1 MSFCIFV
8 FFTKTINAQ
17 LGFCS
22 GSKGDPIFHEDFG
35 SGSGTGN
42 PLAAGITNYTYV
54 VGDPQDGQYT
64 ISDQISQQIGSWH
77 NSLPSTTVSNGRAL
91 IVNADYT
98 AGLFYQT
105 PISGLCENASYEFSA
120 YLMNIFNAA
129 SGVCEGSGIPINV
142 RFEIWNA
149 NDTQLL
155 KQGSTGDIAGSST
168 AFWEQYAMTFQ
179 SQPGQNS
186 IILKMFNNSEGG
198 CGNDLAIDDIIF
210 SSCGDL
216 TTISP
221 SNSTENEISLCEES
235 LPQTISLEANP
246 DFSVYSDH
254 YYQWQRSPDGQTW
267 NDIPGATQ
275 EQFSTTSIATDTYFR
290 VQVAEDPVNLADNLC
305 STFSEVFY
313 VEVIP
318 IPPIPTSNGDVFSC
332 DNGTPPQL
340 SVSVSSPYEV
350 NWFDSATSIT
360 PIATNTETFTPSEN
374 GTYFAEA
381 YLPNSACNPGAK
393 IQLNYNLYESPQLS
407 ADELIEICAGDSL
420 ELSTAISDVMYDWS
434 TGATTPSITVFE
446 EGSYSLTVT
455 NSDGCTATKTFTVN
469 FIQEPEITEILV
481 DNGFIKILTL
491 QEGNFLYSLDG
502 NTFQTSNKFQVKEGG
517 VYTAYVKDSE
527 ACGVSA
533 REFPVLL
540 YPKFI
545 TPNQDGANDI
555 FQLKGTEYFSSS
567 ELLIFDRFGKLLFR
581 QNGKRFLWDG
591 SYNGKYLP
599 SNEYWFM
606 VTIEG
611 MPSVKGHFS
620 LIK

>member
-1 MSFCIFV
+1 MSVCFFA

-22 GSKGDPIFHEDFG
+22 GSKGDPIFQEDFG

-42 PLAAGITNYTYV
+42 PLATGITNYDYA

-77 NSLPSTTVSNGRAL
+77 NSLPNTTESNGRAL

-129 SGVCEGSGIPINV
+129 SGACPGTGIPINV

-149 NDTQLL
+149 TDTQLL
-155 KQGSTGDIAGSST
+155 KQGSTGNIEGSSN

-186 IILKMFNNSEGG
+186 IILKMFNNSDGG

-210 SSCGDL
+210 RSCGDL

-221 SNSTENEISLCEES
+221 ANSNENEISLCEDS
-235 LPQTISLEANP
+235 LPQTITLEANP
-246 DFSVYSDH
+246 DFSIYSDH
-254 YYQWQRSPDGQTW
+254 YYQWQRSPDGEAW
-267 NDIPGATQ
+267 NDISDATQ
-275 EQFSTTSIATDTYFR
+275 EQFSTSSITANTYFR

-318 IPPIPTSNGDVFSC
+318 TPPTPTSNGDVFSC
-332 DNGTPPQL
+332 EDGNPPQL
-340 SVSVSSPYEV
+340 SVSVPSPYEV
-350 NWFDSATSIT
+350 NWFDSATSTT
-360 PIATNTETFTPSEN
+360 PIASNTETFTPPEN
-374 GTYFAEA
+374 GTFFAEA
-381 YLPNSACNPGAK
+381 YLPDSECNPGTR
-393 IQLNYNLYESPQLS
+393 IQLTYNLYESPQLS
-407 ADELIEICAGDSL
+407 TDETIEICEGESV
-420 ELSTAISDVMYDWS
+420 ELSAAISGVMYDWS
-434 TGATTPSITVFE
+434 NGEETSAIIVSE
-446 EGSYSLTVT
+446 EGSYTLTVT
-455 NSDGCTATKTFTVN
+455 NSDGCTASKTFTVN
-469 FIQEPEITEILV
+469 FVQEPEIAEVFV
-481 DNGFIKILTL
+481 DNGFIQILTL
-491 QEGNFLYSLDG
+491 QEGDFLYSLNG
-502 NTFQTSNKFQVKEGG
+502 NNFQTSNEFQVKEGG
-517 VYTAYVKDSE
+517 VYTVYVKDSA
-527 ACGVSA
+527 ACGIAV

-545 TPNQDGANDI
+545 TPNEDGVNDI

-567 ELLIFDRFGKLLFR
+567 ELFIFNRFGKLLYQQIGNR
-581 QNGKRFLWDG
+581 LNWDG
-591 SYNGKYLP
+591 TFNDESLP